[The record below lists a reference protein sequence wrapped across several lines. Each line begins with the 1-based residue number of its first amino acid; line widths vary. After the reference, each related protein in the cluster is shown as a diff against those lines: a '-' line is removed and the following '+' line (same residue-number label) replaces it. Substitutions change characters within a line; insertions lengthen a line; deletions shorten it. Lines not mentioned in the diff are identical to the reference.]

1 MANLWSIAAAVLV
14 MASPA
19 FAASTGLV
27 DSSGVA
33 AAASSPPATSSTP
46 DPQRQ
51 PDEVLLRLKAKL
63 GEPRHYCLDIPGY
76 PSTLDIANHREAQW
90 ALEAHTCKVGIPN
103 QDAAILDQTISR
115 SGLAMGQVRFSRL
128 DACVDVTFL
137 RTLPLREDAPM
148 VVNACSDVATQ
159 DLAFGE
165 DGRIRP
171 VQAPDK
177 CLTIATLALE
187 AGDRAT
193 GEHWYRRP
201 LTFSS
206 CDESSPR
213 QVWETWRIPVE
224 ARPYRPAEDRDP
236 PSAEQQKWMVAPMP
250 GDPGGD
256 EVLIQLAA
264 ELGEPRHYCVDI
276 PGYPSTLDIHQ
287 HREALWALESHTCKT
302 GIPNEDAAL
311 LDQAISTSG
320 LAAGEIRFAR
330 LGVCMEVS
338 FYRNGI
344 VREDSPMVVNECSQ
358 EPKQDLVFG
367 SDGRI
372 RPALDPTKCLTVFGE
387 AFEAGNRAPGQP
399 WFRRPMTFTTCAPS
413 GSLH

>member
-1 MANLWSIAAAVLV
+1 MVNLLSIGAAVLV

-19 FAASTGLV
+19 YAVSTGPVDSAGLKAVAASPPLV
-27 DSSGVA
+27 
-33 AAASSPPATSSTP
+33 SSPVDAK
-46 DPQRQ
+46 RRA
-51 PDEVLLRLKAKL
+51 DEVLLRLKSKL
-63 GEPRHYCLDIPGY
+63 GEPRHYCVDIPGY
-76 PSTLDIANHREAQW
+76 PSTLNIANHREAQW

-103 QDAAILDQTISR
+103 QDAAILDQVISR
-115 SGLAMGQVRFSRL
+115 SALVMGEVRFSRL
-128 DACVDVTFL
+128 DACMDVTFL

-148 VVNACSDVATQ
+148 VVNACSDAASQ
-159 DLAFGE
+159 DLVFGD

-177 CLTIATLALE
+177 CLTIGTLALE

-201 LTFSS
+201 LTFSR

-213 QVWETWRIPVE
+213 QVWETWEIQVE
-224 ARPYRPAEDRDP
+224 ARPYRPAEERDP
-236 PSAEQQKWMVAPMP
+236 PSVEQQNWAIAAMP

-256 EVLIQLAA
+256 EVLIPLAV

-311 LDQAISTSG
+311 LDQAISRSG
-320 LAAGEIRFAR
+320 IEAGEIRFAR

-344 VREDSPMVVNECSQ
+344 VREDSPLVVNECSQ
-358 EPKQDLVFG
+358 EPKQDMIFG
-367 SDGRI
+367 IDGRI
-372 RPALDPTKCLTVFGE
+372 RPALDPSKCLTVFGE
-387 AFEAGNRAPGQP
+387 AFEAGNRSPGQP
-399 WFRRPMTFTTCAPS
+399 WFRRPMTFTTCTPAPV
-413 GSLH
+413 LH